1 MITTRRRVADRR
13 ISDYSQ
19 IHASRTSEPLV
30 DFTLSRIKLSAF
42 PYNSVSSRLRWV
54 IFLLVFALQCCNTL
68 SDNDDYLSLGK
79 YFHNEHS
86 SWDIAYAIVKCKNS
100 RLGLFGFL
108 WYESQVCRIRRPE
121 MEKDI
126 MQLEEYYSPV
136 PTSWFCE

>member
-42 PYNSVSSRLRWV
+42 PYNSVSSRLRRV

-68 SDNDDYLSLGK
+68 ADNDDYLSLGK

-86 SWDIAYAIVKCKNS
+86 S
-100 RLGLFGFL
+100 
-108 WYESQVCRIRRPE
+108 
-121 MEKDI
+121 
-126 MQLEEYYSPV
+126 
-136 PTSWFCE
+136 